1 MIGNFDQS
9 SLMMVI
15 LMSVSRLD
23 SNCPSTGWRSRRTL
37 IRRFAQAGLR
47 DSQLADTYI
56 FLSIGVHCMPID
68 ADARRVHF
76 PTLDTRVTSRSDA
89 WFCGAPICRQM
100 ICLPLF
106 PLLREV
112 RRGEPTFPYVSGI
125 ASSEKGLCPVR
136 RLDLSR

>member
-9 SLMMVI
+9 SLMLVI

-89 WFCGAPICRQM
+89 WFCGALVARY
-100 ICLPLF
+100 
-106 PLLREV
+106 RSAA
-112 RRGEPTFPYVSGI
+112 R
-125 ASSEKGLCPVR
+125 
-136 RLDLSR
+136 